1 MVSSPLSMHFFST
14 TFSLWWPQPPGWS
27 PIAKSPTRF
36 HHVHPTPCSP
46 RLRWKLSEIGI
57 ILRWPPR
64 FMHCRTS
71 RNPVIRLQI
80 NRLSKSKRRLSWVS
94 LIIIKVSPW
103 KGLSPF
109 VIQRDSKHEKLS
121 SWPARGK
128 LPCLGKDHLARNS
141 KRPRWAENSPWLTT
155 TKKVGTSIL

>member
-27 PIAKSPTRF
+27 PTAKSPDRF
-36 HHVHPTPCSP
+36 HHVPPNPCSP
-46 RLRWKLSEIGI
+46 QLRWKLSETGI

-64 FMHCRTS
+64 FRYCRTSRTS

-94 LIIIKVSPW
+94 PW
-103 KGLSPF
+103 KGLSPSL
-109 VIQRDSKHEKLS
+109 IQRDSKHEKLP

-141 KRPRWAENSPWLTT
+141 KRPMGAKNSP
-155 TKKVGTSIL
+155 